1 VRIGN
6 DSVTAAKKAEGAQ
19 EVSEHCALR
28 ITGQSWLS
36 RDMKGRF
43 FDRDQ
48 LNGGPFPMTAWTS
61 GTWDFGEGNQRPW
74 NGLPFVPRDY
84 LEPVSPELSEKRS
97 KRDGNSA
104 VTKQAP

>member
-48 LNGGPFPMTAWTS
+48 LNGDPASASTAENNTDDS
-61 GTWDFGEGNQRPW
+61 
-74 NGLPFVPRDY
+74 
-84 LEPVSPELSEKRS
+84 SS
-97 KRDGNSA
+97 
-104 VTKQAP
+104 

>member
-43 FDRDQ
+43 FNRDQ
-48 LNGGPFPMTAWTS
+48 LNGDHTMRAVCGS
-61 GTWDFGEGNQRPW
+61 GSGKSYCCSQC
-74 NGLPFVPRDY
+74 
-84 LEPVSPELSEKRS
+84 
-97 KRDGNSA
+97 
-104 VTKQAP
+104 